1 MKNKRR
7 TSSPDKMRY
16 MPGSVASARYHA
28 VEAVDPDDFDD
39 CEDEEDEE
47 LVIENTAAA
56 TGRVQVGRSVRVA
69 HFRVEAQ
76 MLDFIFFN
84 VV

>member
-28 VEAVDPDDFDD
+28 VEAVDPDDLDD
-39 CEDEEDEE
+39 YEDDYGDDEE
-47 LVIENTAAA
+47 LVTENGTGTA
-56 TGRVQVGRSVRVA
+56 TGRVQVGRSVGRSGLPNL
-69 HFRVEAQ
+69 E
-76 MLDFIFFN
+76 
-84 VV
+84 